1 MRDQFIIVVDIHGG
15 RNIIN
20 LHEVVSVWEDKQ
32 KVNHIT
38 MTSGTFL
45 YTSTV
50 GLDQLL
56 QHLKEAVQ

>member
-1 MRDQFIIVVDIHGG
+1 MSNQFIVVVDIHGG

-38 MTSGTFL
+38 MTSGTVL
-45 YTSTV
+45 YTATI